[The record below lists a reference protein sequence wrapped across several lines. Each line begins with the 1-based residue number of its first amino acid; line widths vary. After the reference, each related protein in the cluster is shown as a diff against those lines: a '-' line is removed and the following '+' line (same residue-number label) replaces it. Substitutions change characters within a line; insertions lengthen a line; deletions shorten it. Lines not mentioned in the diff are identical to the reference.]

1 LVFLGSFQTWPW
13 LTTIAVSS
21 VVLTAAY
28 MLWTLQR
35 VYLGKVNEKYTN
47 LPDISR
53 REALC
58 LLPLAVIVVI
68 LGVYPKPVLDLMIVS
83 LNGINETLALH
94 GAQVAGVLGL

>member
-1 LVFLGSFQTWPW
+1 MESQP
-13 LTTIAVSS
+13 TIAVSS

-83 LNGINETLALH
+83 LNGINETLATH
-94 GAQVAGVLGL
+94 GGMALRAVMGYGL